1 MIPTAA
7 LLLQE
12 ERGYYPRATTPHEE
26 NGMRVSVETTAET
39 TAPSKSRLVTGR
51 ILSTLTVLF
60 LIMDIAFKFI
70 RPIPPQVLQSM
81 NQLGFQPSL
90 LTTIGILLLICT
102 TLYVIPATSVLG
114 AVLLTGYLG
123 GAVSVQVRVG
133 NPLFGYVLFPLYVG
147 VTMWTGLW
155 LREPRLR
162 TLLPLRR

>member
-1 MIPTAA
+1 
-7 LLLQE
+7 
-12 ERGYYPRATTPHEE
+12 
-26 NGMRVSVETTAET
+26 MRVSVETTAET

-60 LIMDIAFKFI
+60 LIMDIVFKFI

-90 LTTIGILLLICT
+90 LTTIGVLLLICT

-123 GAVSVQVRVG
+123 GAISVQVRVG
-133 NPLFGYVLFPLYVG
+133 NPLFGYELFPVYVG
-147 VTMWTGLW
+147 VLMWAGLC
-155 LREPRLR
+155 LRESRLLALIPMR
-162 TLLPLRR
+162 ISVRK